1 MDSVP
6 DGNNNKEIIRQNTD
20 FAPFMGRQNLR
31 YSLKDAKQGIERRNY
46 NGSSYDDAART
57 RI

>member
-6 DGNNNKEIIRQNTD
+6 DGNNNKRITRQNTD
-20 FAPFMGRQNLR
+20 FAPFMDRQNPQ

-46 NGSSYDDAART
+46 NGPNYDDATGT